1 MGNRSGKGGCCGW
14 FLVLVVA
21 LVVGLA
27 IYFTIKSKHQNSEAD
42 GEPGGVS
49 KKYADAL
56 KIALQFFDV
65 QKCNSSVSSFSY
77 AILFHIYIS
86 RIKKMKY
93 LMLLLILVRCRISI
107 SKSILTILVIARLKS

>member
-1 MGNRSGKGGCCGW
+1 MGKRSGKGGCCGW

-27 IYFTIKSKHQNSEAD
+27 IYFTIKSKHQNLEAD
-42 GEPGGVS
+42 GAPGAVS

-86 RIKKMKY
+86 RIKKNG
-93 LMLLLILVRCRISI
+93 ISNVTTNI
-107 SKSILTILVIARLKS
+107 YWLDTRSPYQNLP